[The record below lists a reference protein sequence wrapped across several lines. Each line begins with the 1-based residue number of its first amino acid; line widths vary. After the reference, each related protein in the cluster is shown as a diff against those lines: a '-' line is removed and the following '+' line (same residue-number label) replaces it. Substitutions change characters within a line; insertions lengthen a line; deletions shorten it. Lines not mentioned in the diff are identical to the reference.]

1 VVQKNLQSESIRQAL
16 LGPAVLTGIWLVMTL
31 LVQPVGN
38 FPLNDDWCYG
48 RVVHSLVEQGS
59 LRFPNWGAPTLI
71 AQALWGII
79 FCMPFGFS
87 FTALRMSTLVLGL
100 VGVLATYYMLREI
113 KAARAFA
120 ITGSL
125 LIAINPL
132 YYVLSNSFM
141 TDVPFYAFAMLS
153 VLFFIRGI
161 KREST
166 SNLVGATILACA
178 ATLTRQTGLIIPVS
192 FAIAF
197 VVKNGLNTKTL
208 LKALLPSLVVLV
220 VYIGYTECIK
230 LTVGLSS
237 TYYDRIDMLLNRLA
251 HPSFE
256 SFGSFVNMSIY
267 TALYLGL
274 FLLPLL
280 LIKISAGW
288 PVLARRNKVTM
299 VSISSVVF
307 VLTMLF
313 LVLKGRIM
321 PVAGNVLYDIGLGP
335 PLLHDTYILKLPHLP
350 RAPAFV
356 WLAVTFAAI
365 MGASLLTE
373 NVISVI
379 PSLLSRRK
387 LCSNCTNDK
396 WLIAFFLSFCVFYS
410 GLMGLTRL
418 FDRYLLFFLPM
429 LMAIISCSTEYTELR
444 INRRTFCVV
453 FCIMAVFAIFT
464 VSGTHDYLAW
474 NKARWK
480 ALDYLVETEQI
491 SPRRIDGG
499 FEFNG
504 WHYDPDYPV
513 KPSRWWWIYEDD
525 YIVSFGP
532 ITGYEEVK
540 RYSYSRWLGPGK
552 GNVMILRRT
561 RAI

>member
-1 VVQKNLQSESIRQAL
+1 
-16 LGPAVLTGIWLVMTL
+16 MTF

-38 FPLNDDWCYG
+38 FPLSDDWCYG

-59 LRFPNWGAPTLI
+59 LRFPKWGAPTLI
-71 AQALWGII
+71 AQALWGAI

-113 KAARAFA
+113 KAAWVLAV
-120 ITGSL
+120 TGSV
-125 LIAINPL
+125 LIATNPL
-132 YYVLSNSFM
+132 YFVLSNSFM

-166 SNLVGATILACA
+166 SNLFGATVLACA
-178 ATLTRQTGLIIPVS
+178 ATLTRQIGVLIPVC

-197 VVKNGLNTKTL
+197 AFKNGLNKKTL
-208 LKALLPSLVVLV
+208 FRALLPALVVLIV
-220 VYIGYTECIK
+220 HISYTKLIELLAIGSSHAFRHKTGM
-230 LTVGLSS
+230 LLSS
-237 TYYDRIDMLLNRLA
+237 LV
-251 HPSFE
+251 HPSLE
-256 SFGSFVNMSIY
+256 SFGSFINISIY
-267 TALYLGL
+267 SALYLGL

-280 LIKISAGW
+280 LIKIAAGW
-288 PVLARRNKVTM
+288 PVLTRRKKVTI

-307 VLTMLF
+307 VLTILF

-350 RAPAFV
+350 RAPIFV

-365 MGASLLTE
+365 TGASLLTE

-379 PSLLSRRK
+379 SSLLSRRK
-387 LCSNCTNDK
+387 LCSNSTNEQ

-410 GLMGLTRL
+410 MLIGLTRL
-418 FDRYLLFFLPM
+418 FDRYLLFLIPM
-429 LMAIISCSTEYTELR
+429 LMAIMSCSTEYTEFR
-444 INRRTFCVV
+444 INRRICSVV
-453 FCIMAVFAIFT
+453 FCIIAVFVLFT
-464 VSGTHDYLAW
+464 VAGTHDYLAW

-480 ALDYLVETEQI
+480 ALDYLVEERQI
-491 SPRRIDGG
+491 FPRRIDGG

-504 WHYDPDYPV
+504 WHQNPDSPT
-513 KPSRWWWIYEDD
+513 KPIREWWVYEDD
-525 YIVSFGP
+525 YIISFGP
-532 ITGYEEVK
+532 VPGYEEVK
-540 RYSYSRWLGPGK
+540 SYSYSRWLPIGR
-552 GNVMILRRT
+552 GNIVILRK
-561 RAI
+561 AS

>member
-1 VVQKNLQSESIRQAL
+1 VRNILKDEPIRHTL
-16 LGPAVLTGIWLVMTL
+16 LGPAVLVCIWFIMAFLI
-31 LVQPVGN
+31 QPVGN
-38 FPLNDDWCYG
+38 FPLNDDWCFG
-48 RVVHSLVEQGS
+48 RVVHSLVVDGS
-59 LRFPNWGAPTLI
+59 LRFPKAGAPSLI
-71 AQALWGII
+71 AQALWGVI
-79 FCMPFGFS
+79 FCIPFGFS

-120 ITGSL
+120 VTGSL

-166 SNLVGATILACA
+166 SNLVGATALACV
-178 ATLTRQTGLIIPVS
+178 ATLTRQIGILIPICFV
-192 FAIAF
+192 IAF
-197 VVKNGLNTKTL
+197 TLKNGLNKKTL
-208 LKALLPSLVVLV
+208 FKALLPALIVLV
-220 VYIGYTECIK
+220 VHISYTKLVELLAIG
-230 LTVGLSS
+230 SS
-237 TYYDRIDMLLNRLA
+237 HAFRHKTDMLLNRLV
-251 HPSFE
+251 HPNFE

-280 LIKISAGW
+280 LIKISVGW
-288 PVLARRNKVTM
+288 PVLTRRKKVTM

-307 VLTMLF
+307 VLTILF

-350 RAPAFV
+350 RAPVLV

-365 MGASLLTE
+365 TGASLLTE

-410 GLMGLTRL
+410 GLIGLTRL

-429 LMAIISCSTEYTELR
+429 LMGIISCSINYAEFR
-444 INRRTFCVV
+444 INRRTFCAV
-453 FCIMAVFAIFT
+453 FCIMAVFVLFT
-464 VSGTHDYLAW
+464 VAGTHDYLAW

-480 ALDYLVETEQI
+480 ALDYLVGPEHI
-491 SPRRIDGG
+491 HPRRIDGG
-499 FEFNG
+499 YEFNG
-504 WHYDPDYPV
+504 WHQNPDSPA
-513 KPSRWWWIYEDD
+513 KPIREWWVYEDD
-525 YIVSFGP
+525 YIISFGP
-532 ITGYEEVK
+532 VTGYEEVK
-540 RYSYSRWLGPGK
+540 SYSYSRWLPVGR
-552 GNVMILRRT
+552 GNILILRR
-561 RAI
+561 AS